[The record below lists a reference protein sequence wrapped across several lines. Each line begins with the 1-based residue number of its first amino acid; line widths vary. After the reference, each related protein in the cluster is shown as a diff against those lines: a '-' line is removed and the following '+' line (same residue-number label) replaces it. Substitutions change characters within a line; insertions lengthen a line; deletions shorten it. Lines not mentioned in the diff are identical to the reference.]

1 MAAALLPETEVE
13 TLEARLAS
21 TIRGEVRF
29 DTGSRA
35 LYATDASN
43 YRQVPIGVVV
53 PRDLDDVVKTVRL
66 CHEFGAPIVPRGGGT
81 SLAGQAC
88 NVAVCIDFS
97 KYVNRL
103 VALNAEERYAI
114 VEPGIVLD
122 TLRDAAEEH
131 GLTFGPDP
139 ATHDHCTLGGMLG
152 NNSCGVHAVMAG
164 RTADNVEAL
173 EILTYDGT
181 RMWVGRTSDEEAV
194 EHRKAGG
201 RRGEIYQAL
210 EELRTS
216 EAESIRKRFPHI
228 PRRVSGYNLDEL
240 LPENDFN
247 LARALV
253 GSEGTC
259 VIILQAKLR
268 LVPSPPYRTLVAL
281 GYNDVFEAADDVP
294 DIMKSGPIGL
304 EGLDRELIRDMAVKH
319 LHPKDV
325 ELLPDGDGWLLV
337 EFGGDSE
344 DEAVKRAETL
354 VQSLQSREK
363 PPSSH
368 IFRDPEKEARIWEI
382 RESGLAAT
390 AHVPGKPPTWPGW
403 EDAAVAPEK
412 LGSYLREF
420 DKLLKEYGYDGDLYG
435 HFGQGCVHTR
445 ITFDLGSRPGLEDYK
460 RFLIDAAR
468 LVVRHGGSLS
478 GEHGDGQARAEL
490 LPIMYGS
497 EVTNAFVKFKSIWDP
512 DWKMNPGK
520 VVRPNA
526 VDSELRVGPAF
537 HPEVV
542 KTVFSYPEDHDDF
555 GKVALRCVGVGKC
568 RRDEGGTMCPSYMA
582 THEERDSTRGR
593 ARMLF
598 EMLQGDV
605 VTDGWRSKE
614 VRESLDLCLACKG
627 CKSDCPVNVDMASYK
642 AEFLSHHYKWRLRPR
657 AAYSM
662 GLIFLGARLG
672 MLAPR
677 VSNFLTGSRITAPLA
692 KFVGGIAP
700 ERAVP
705 KFAPETFVHWF
716 DRRPPRNELA
726 PHVLLWPDTFTNFFQ
741 PDIAKA
747 AVGVLEKAGFRVALP
762 GTALCCGRPLY
773 DWGMLSTARRL
784 WDRTLDALRE
794 DIRDGTP
801 IVGLEPSCVAAFR
814 DELPNMM
821 PNDTDAIR
829 LSRQVVTL
837 SEFLKDRVPNLFDGA
852 SPAGRALV
860 QGHCHHKSAI
870 GFEAEEWLMDQL
882 GVEAEVPEPGCCGMA
897 GSFGF
902 ERGKKYEVSQAVG
915 ERSLLPAARSWDE
928 GGMLIADG
936 FSCREQLSQGTGRM
950 PRHIAQVAAEALG
963 IDSDEGDSPRRG
975 VGRTRMRNY
984 ALAFTGA
991 AVAIAVQ
998 KRRRSNKR

>member
-1 MAAALLPETEVE
+1 MTAALLPKTEVE
-13 TLEARLAS
+13 TLEARLSSAL
-21 TIRGEVRF
+21 RGEVRF

-53 PRDLDDVVKTVRL
+53 PRNLDDVVETVRL
-66 CHEFGAPIVPRGGGT
+66 CHEFGAPIVARGGGT

-103 VALNAEERYAI
+103 VELNVEERYAV

-122 TLRDAAEEH
+122 TLRDAAEKH

-173 EILTYDGT
+173 EVLTYDGT
-181 RMWVGRTSDEEAV
+181 RMWVGPTSAGELQEIV
-194 EHRKAGG
+194 RSGG
-201 RRGEIYQAL
+201 RRSEIYGAL
-210 EELRTS
+210 EELRDN
-216 EAESIRKRFPHI
+216 EADGIRAKFPDI

-247 LARALV
+247 VARALV

-268 LVPSPPYRTLVAL
+268 LVPSPPHRTLVAL
-281 GYNDVFEAADDVP
+281 GYKDVFEAADDVP
-294 DIMKSGPIGL
+294 EVMKSGPIGL

-319 LHPKDV
+319 LHPEDV
-325 ELLPDGDGWLLV
+325 RLLPDGDGWLLV
-337 EFGGDSE
+337 EFGGDS
-344 DEAVKRAETL
+344 RAEADHRAEEL
-354 VQSLQSREK
+354 VKSLAGRDN
-363 PPSSH
+363 PPSSR

-390 AHVPGKPPTWPGW
+390 AHVPGKRTTWPGW

-420 DKLLKEYGYDGDLYG
+420 DQLLKEYGYDGDLYG

-445 ITFDLGSRPGLEDYK
+445 ITFDLSTRPGLEAYK

-497 EVTNAFVKFKSIWDP
+497 EITNAFVKFKSIWDP

-526 VDSELRVGPAF
+526 VDSELRVGPDF
-537 HPEVV
+537 HPVPVE
-542 KTVFSYPEDHDDF
+542 TVFSYPADHDDF

-642 AEFLSHHYKWRLRPR
+642 AEFLSHHYKRRLRPR

-662 GLIFLGARLG
+662 GLIFAGARFG
-672 MLAPR
+672 ALAPR
-677 VSNFLTGSRITAPLA
+677 VANFLTGNRVTSPIA
-692 KFVGGIAP
+692 KMIGGIAP
-700 ERAVP
+700 ERSVP
-705 KFAPETFVHWF
+705 TIADETFVHWF
-716 DRRPPRNELA
+716 KRRPPKNQRS
-726 PHVLLWPDTFTNFFQ
+726 PHVVLWPDTFTNFFQ
-741 PDIAKA
+741 PDIAKS
-747 AVGVLEKAGFRVALP
+747 AVGVLEKAGFRVVLP
-762 GTALCCGRPLY
+762 GAALCCGRPLY
-773 DWGMLSTARRL
+773 DWGMLSTAQRL
-784 WDRTLDALRE
+784 WDRTLKTLRD

-814 DELPNMM
+814 DELPNML

-829 LSRQVVTL
+829 LSKQVVTL
-837 SEFLKDRVPNLFDGA
+837 SEFLKERAPGLFGDA
-852 SPAGRALV
+852 EPVGRALV

-870 GFEAEEWLMDQL
+870 GFEAEEWLMEKL
-882 GVEAEVPEPGCCGMA
+882 GIEAEVPEPGCCGMA

-902 ERGKKYEVSQAVG
+902 ERGKKYEVSQAIG
-915 ERSLLPAARSWDE
+915 ERALLPAARSWDE
-928 GGMLIADG
+928 GGLLIADG
-936 FSCREQLSQGTGRM
+936 FSCREQLSQGAGRM
-950 PRHIAQVAAEALG
+950 PRHIAEVAAEALG
-963 IDSDEGDSPRRG
+963 VNIEEEDPPVASVR
-975 VGRTRMRNY
+975 RTRIRNY
-984 ALAFTGA
+984 GLALAGA
-991 AVAIAVQ
+991 AIAVAIQ
-998 KRRRSNKR
+998 KRRRKK